1 MVTRANKAYGELGG
15 HIASYASAAEIFEVG
30 FNHFFQAT
38 RPDHGGDLVYF
49 QPHSA
54 PGIYARAFLED
65 RLSEENLANFRQEL
79 KGNGL
84 CSYPHPWLM
93 PEFWQVPSGSMG
105 IGPIN
110 AIYQA
115 RFMRYMADRGLAD
128 TADRRVWGVLGDG
141 EMDEPESVGALTLAA
156 RERLDNLTFVI
167 NCNLQRLDGPVRGNG
182 QIIQELE
189 SQFAGAGWNVIK
201 VLWGSDWDALFARD
215 TQHALLR
222 RLAATLDGEYQNLG
236 AKDGAYNVEHFFKKD
251 ADIQALVAHMTDAE
265 IDALKRGGHDFRK
278 RAAVC
283 NSERLVAYAGRR
295 SRVNGMER
303 QGIRGQ
309 LLYRPTDALSA
320 RVIGDYETENSEC
333 CALVLYNEGPNDG
346 ALYKRRLAAAGA
358 TQFYDPSFSSVTI
371 NDLPHVAV
379 RQGGGSVEGTLSL
392 VGGYTLTSI
401 SAYRAWHFVP
411 RYDADNTSVSAIVD
425 AGQSVDDEQW
435 TQEIR
440 LASPAEGL
448 LDWVAGTYY
457 FYQYQ
462 DNLLTTQYGSA
473 ASALYG
479 LPVFYN
485 DSQSNVHTYPKTL
498 SYAAFAQGVWHATDV
513 LSVTTGVRDTY
524 ENKTGH
530 IERDPATGP
539 LVNGALSSYASGPL
553 KVANNDVSGVLNL
566 DYEFDPSVHEY
577 FTVARGAQAGGIN
590 EAVPAR
596 GLLNS
601 SLYVLPE
608 TAIDYELGV
617 KSTLLAQRLMINVTL
632 FWTGVRNYQATQ
644 IEQPLPGVLV
654 QTLANIGSIRTRG
667 IETEMSSKL
676 PEWLTFR
683 LTASYNDAIYTSYF
697 DAPCAVES
705 VGGLICNL
713 TGRQVVGAPKWIAN
727 PSVNAAHNIAGD
739 LDAYTL
745 TEYAW
750 RSSFFGTPDDS
761 QLARVNAY
769 GLVNLRAGLRGHLG
783 RSAWDFSVWSNNVLD
798 KHYVVGGVSGA
809 SGPTFGAYW
818 LVPGTPRFWG
828 GATIRL
834 EF

>member
-1 MVTRANKAYGELGG
+1 MIYQDTRGEMATPAVAEIASGAAVMSARCGGMLPDAIKMWTRAAAATILILFA
-15 HIASYASAAEIFEVG
+15 HDPASAGEPTDFERRDAGGPAILEDVVVTARRRPENAQEVPIPITAIPGSSLGQTGTVRLETLNQQMPSLNIDFANPRQTSIAVRGLGNNPANDGLESSVG
-30 FNHFFQAT
+30 VYLDNVYLGRPGMANQDLVDIEQISLLRGPQGTLFGKNTIAGVLDITT
-38 RPDHGGDLVYF
+38 RPPSF
-49 QPHSA
+49 TP
-54 PGIYARAFLED
+54 YAMLE
-65 RLSEENLANFRQEL
+65 
-79 KGNGL
+79 
-84 CSYPHPWLM
+84 
-93 PEFWQVPSGSMG
+93 
-105 IGPIN
+105 
-110 AIYQA
+110 
-115 RFMRYMADRGLAD
+115 
-128 TADRRVWGVLGDG
+128 T
-141 EMDEPESVGALTLAA
+141 SVG
-156 RERLDNLTFVI
+156 NYGYY
-167 NCNLQRLDGPVRGNG
+167 QVRGTASG
-182 QIIQELE
+182 PLDE
-189 SQFAGAGWNVIK
+189 S
-201 VLWGSDWDALFARD
+201 L
-215 TQHALLR
+215 
-222 RLAATLDGEYQNLG
+222 
-236 AKDGAYNVEHFFKKD
+236 
-251 ADIQALVAHMTDAE
+251 
-265 IDALKRGGHDFRK
+265 
-278 RAAVC
+278 
-283 NSERLVAYAGRR
+283 AGRMSFSKDSR
-295 SRVNGMER
+295 DGYTEDVTDHSRVNGMER

-320 RVIGDYETENSEC
+320 RVIGDYETENSNC

-358 TQFYDPSFSSVTI
+358 TQFYDPTFSSVTI

-553 KVANNDVSGVLNL
+553 KVANNDLSGVLNL
-566 DYEFDPSVHEY
+566 DYEIDPSVHEY

-632 FWTGVRNYQATQ
+632 FWTDVRNYQATQ

-676 PEWLTFR
+676 PEWLTIR

-705 VGGLICNL
+705 VGALICNL

-828 GATIRL
+828 ATIRL